1 MTNNLYPPSRPQTVG
16 EILDT
21 AFRIFR
27 ATLLKCLPYATLA
40 LLAGQLPNIYN
51 LMKGGSLRE
60 RLASHDPVWW
70 LLEIVGYVVALTLS
84 SAIVRRQC
92 AISSGQ
98 PLSGGGELSAALR
111 LVPGFIAVS
120 ILLTLAILA
129 CLIPALLL
137 FTLPLVAASLGEYY
151 AMALGGV
158 AAVIL
163 LIPASYVGIRLSC
176 AVTIYLL
183 TDRGVSSSLGHSW
196 QLTGGNVWRLSL
208 IYSVA
213 IVLLVVFYVLAGVIA
228 AVVAAPF
235 ALGDVAMLTAITAAI
250 VVILGSIGTPFY
262 MALSL
267 AVFGDLSVRKEGGD
281 LATRISSAASV

>member
-1 MTNNLYPPSRPQTVG
+1 MTNNLYPPARPQTVG

-27 ATLLKCLPYATLA
+27 ATLLKCLPYATLS
-40 LLAGQLPNIYN
+40 LLAGQLPNIYG
-51 LMKGGSLRE
+51 LIKSGALPQ
-60 RLASHDPVWW
+60 RLVVHDPLWW
-70 LLEIVGYVVALTLS
+70 LLEIGGYVVALTLS

-92 AISSGQ
+92 AIASGQ
-98 PLSGGGELSAALR
+98 PSSAGGELSAALR

-120 ILLTLAILA
+120 ILLGLAIVA
-129 CLIPALLL
+129 SLIPALLL
-137 FTLPLVAASLGEYY
+137 FAVPVLAANVGKFY

-163 LIPASYVGIRLSC
+163 LVPACYVGIRLSC
-176 AVTIYLL
+176 AVTTYLL
-183 TDRGVSSSLGHSW
+183 TDRGVTGSLGYSW

-208 IYSVA
+208 IYTVA
-213 IVLLVVFYVLAGVIA
+213 VVLLLVFYVLTGVIA

-235 ALGDVAMLTAITAAI
+235 ALGDVAMLTAITAAL

-262 MALSL
+262 TALSL
-267 AVFGDLSVRKEGGD
+267 AVFGDLCVRKEGSD
-281 LATRISSAASV
+281 LATRISSAPSV

>member
-1 MTNNLYPPSRPQTVG
+1 MTSNLYPPARPQTVG

-27 ATLLKCLPYATLA
+27 ATLLKCLPFATLS

-51 LMKGGSLRE
+51 LIKSGSLPQRFTL
-60 RLASHDPVWW
+60 RDPVWW
-70 LLEIVGYVVALTLS
+70 LLEILGYIAALTLS

-92 AISSGQ
+92 AIAGGQ
-98 PLSGGGELSAALR
+98 RASAGGELWAALR

-120 ILLTLAILA
+120 ILLGLAIMA
-129 CLIPALLL
+129 SLIPALLL
-137 FTLPLVAASLGEYY
+137 FTVPMFAASIGQYY
-151 AMALGGV
+151 ALALGSV

-163 LIPASYVGIRLSC
+163 LLPACYVGIRLSC
-176 AVTIYLL
+176 AVTTYLL
-183 TDRGVSSSLGHSW
+183 TDRGVSGSLGYSW

-213 IVLLVVFYVLAGVIA
+213 VVLLLVFYVLTGVIA

-235 ALGDVAMLTAITAAI
+235 ALGDVAMLTAITAAM

-262 MALSL
+262 TALSL

-281 LATRISSAASV
+281 LATRISSAPSV